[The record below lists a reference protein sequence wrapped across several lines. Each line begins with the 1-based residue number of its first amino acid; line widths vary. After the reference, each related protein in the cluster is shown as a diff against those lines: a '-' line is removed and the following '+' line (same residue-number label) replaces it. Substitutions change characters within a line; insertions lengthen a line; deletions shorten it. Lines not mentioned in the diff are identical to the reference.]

1 MRENP
6 FGGLVRNI
14 SAGTRLAL
22 CLPVRWNHFGATPG
36 QLALL
41 VGFNLSVWVIS
52 HSLQSGGGTFN
63 PTAIALYL
71 AQLPLLLLACL
82 AIASIAGTPSLVI
95 LLAVALSSSDLAFE
109 LVSVAMVGA
118 LTTAGA
124 QFIGWMGLLTWGWI
138 IAVRAVAVCTGA
150 TGRKLLASGGVIAGL
165 MAFSLFILPRAELWV
180 SPLQGAVQ
188 SPLATESAFH
198 AQGELIGR
206 QLDAVEPG
214 IPGTPELFFV
224 GFAPDGSQD
233 VFLREMR
240 SVKSIVEREFDA
252 APRSIALISNAATV
266 EQYPIATATNL
277 RRTLAR
283 IGAQMNHDEDV
294 LLLYVSAHG
303 DQGFG
308 LSANAPPLE
317 LAPLNPTVL
326 ARALNDAGIR
336 WRVLVISACY
346 SGGFIEPLKDDN
358 TLIITSAAADRQ
370 SFGCETGNEWT
381 YFGEAYFAMALPRT
395 KSFTE
400 AFTLASEAVG
410 KREVAEKL
418 SPPSNPQMFA
428 GRAVAEKLRNL
439 RTAPKA
445 LPPTSQAAPAT
456 P

>member
-1 MRENP
+1 
-6 FGGLVRNI
+6 
-14 SAGTRLAL
+14 
-22 CLPVRWNHFGATPG
+22 
-36 QLALL
+36 
-41 VGFNLSVWVIS
+41 
-52 HSLQSGGGTFN
+52 
-63 PTAIALYL
+63 
-71 AQLPLLLLACL
+71 
-82 AIASIAGTPSLVI
+82 
-95 LLAVALSSSDLAFE
+95 
-109 LVSVAMVGA
+109 MVGA

-252 APRSIALISNAATV
+252 APPLDRADQQRRHRGAIPDRHGHQPAPHARQDRRADEPRRGRPAALRDRPRRPGLRPVGACAAARARAA
-266 EQYPIATATNL
+266 QPDRARARAK
-277 RRTLAR
+277 RRRDQVA
-283 IGAQMNHDEDV
+283 GAGDFG
-294 LLLYVSAHG
+294 LLLGRVHRAA
-303 DQGFG
+303 QGRQHADHHRRRSRSPVVRLRDRQRMDLFRRG
-308 LSANAPPLE
+308 LFRE
-317 LAPLNPTVL
+317 
-326 ARALNDAGIR
+326 G
-336 WRVLVISACY
+336 
-346 SGGFIEPLKDDN
+346 
-358 TLIITSAAADRQ
+358 AAADQVVHR
-370 SFGCETGNEWT
+370 SVYRW
-381 YFGEAYFAMALPRT
+381 PRRP
-395 KSFTE
+395 S
-400 AFTLASEAVG
+400 ASA
-410 KREVAEKL
+410 RVAEKL

-428 GRAVAEKLRNL
+428 GRAIAEKLRNL